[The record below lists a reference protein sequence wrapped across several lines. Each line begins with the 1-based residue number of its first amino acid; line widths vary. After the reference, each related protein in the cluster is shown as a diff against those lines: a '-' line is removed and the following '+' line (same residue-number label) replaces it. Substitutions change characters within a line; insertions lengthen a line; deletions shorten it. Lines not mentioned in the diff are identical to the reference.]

1 MGGWADGRLDGWA
14 AGTRGVAL
22 LTLGLLSAHPPV
34 RLSAQTDT
42 VPPSFGSLRRDD
54 ITVRFATNEVE
65 LQVLPLD
72 ERVIRLLAPDTYR
85 SLRALLDTRRPAI
98 DTAAAQAGIHSPTL
112 VMVTFLGVVPQARFT
127 PEDVNILSRGRLYR
141 PLAIVPLGPEWSSLQ
156 LEARQQAVA
165 LYLFDE
171 GISFREALTVAYRGI
186 NNESWSRAVRLLDR
200 ERARVMAR
208 AQAEQ
213 SP

>member
-1 MGGWADGRLDGWA
+1 MRRWEGWRVGRA
-14 AGTRGVAL
+14 AWPSRLAAL
-22 LTLGLLSAHPPV
+22 LAVYLLPTFQPSVAF
-34 RLSAQTDT
+34 AQTDT
-42 VPPSFGSLRRDD
+42 VPPGFGSLRRDD

-72 ERVIRLLAPDTYR
+72 EGVIRLLAPDTYR

-98 DTAAAQAGIHSPTL
+98 DTAAAQAGILSPTL

-141 PLAIVPLGPEWSSLQ
+141 PLAIVPLGPEWSSQQ

-171 GISFREALTVAYRGI
+171 GISLREALTVAYRGI
-186 NNESWSRAVRLLDR
+186 NNESWGRAVRLLDR

-208 AQAEQ
+208 AQAER

>member
-1 MGGWADGRLDGWA
+1 L
-14 AGTRGVAL
+14 
-22 LTLGLLSAHPPV
+22 AHPPI

-42 VPPSFGSLRRDD
+42 VPPGFGSLHRDD
-54 ITVRFATNEVE
+54 ITVRFATSEVGV
-65 LQVLPLD
+65 QVLPLD

-85 SLRALLDTRRPAI
+85 SLRALLDTRQPTI
-98 DTAAAQAGIHSPTL
+98 DTVAAQIGIHTPTL

-127 PEDVNILSRGRLYR
+127 PDDVNILSRGRLYR
-141 PLAIVPLGPEWSSLQ
+141 PLAIIPLAPEWSSLQ
-156 LEARQQAVA
+156 LEARHQAMA

-171 GISFREALTVAYRGI
+171 GITFRETVTVAYRGVS
-186 NNESWSRAVRLLDR
+186 NESWGRAVRLLDR

-208 AQAEQ
+208 AQAEG

>member
-1 MGGWADGRLDGWA
+1 MRRLEGWKVGRA
-14 AGTRGVAL
+14 AWPGRVAAL
-22 LTLGLLSAHPPV
+22 LVCILPTFQPSVAF
-34 RLSAQTDT
+34 AQTDT
-42 VPPSFGSLRRDD
+42 VPPGFGSLRRDD
-54 ITVRFATNEVE
+54 ITVRFATSEVE

-85 SLRALLDTRRPAI
+85 SLRALLDTRQPAI
-98 DTAAAQAGIHSPTL
+98 DTAATQAGIHAPTL
-112 VMVTFLGVVPQARFT
+112 VMVTFFGVMPQARFT

-141 PLAIVPLGPEWSSLQ
+141 PLAIVPLAPDWSSLQ

-171 GISFREALTVAYRGI
+171 GISFREALTVAYRGVS
-186 NNESWSRAVRLLDR
+186 NESWGQAVRLLDR

-208 AQAEQ
+208 AQAQ
-213 SP
+213 RSP

>member
-1 MGGWADGRLDGWA
+1 MRRLEGWKVGSAPSPGGIA
-14 AGTRGVAL
+14 AL
-22 LTLGLLSAHPPV
+22 LAVCVLPTFQPSVAF
-34 RLSAQTDT
+34 AQTDT
-42 VPPSFGSLRRDD
+42 IPPGFGSLRRDD

-65 LQVLPLD
+65 LQILPLD

-85 SLRALLDTRRPAI
+85 SLHALLATRQASI
-98 DTAAAQAGIHSPTL
+98 DTAAAQAGIRTPTL

-141 PLAIVPLGPEWSSLQ
+141 PLAIVPLAPEWSSLQ
-156 LEARQQAVA
+156 LEARQQAMA

-171 GISFREALTVAYRGI
+171 GISFREALTVTYRG
-186 NNESWSRAVRLLDR
+186 NSNESWSRAVRLLDQ

-208 AQAEQ
+208 AQAERN
-213 SP
+213 P